1 MSVLERRC
9 VFCGFHCG
17 LSVHAIVY
25 GSGRWVFCWG
35 AGLSVAPRWFI
46 GQLFYVWD
54 KRLWRR
60 INEFI
65 GNKCIY
71 SGLSKMR
78 FGTKWQ
84 WNCDFL
90 VSQSR
95 ENTYETENN
104 FRAIVSKTE
113 LSSSCHWKNE
123 IISVLH
129 PVTHVPCK
137 NFWEL
142 ISCSGKLFQLVK
154 LNTMLMHRDFYSAGV
169 QHIIKCSSLLI

>member
-25 GSGRWVFCWG
+25 GSGRWVFRWG

-95 ENTYETENN
+95 EKSNIHHNSPHHHQHPQANCNVYKWKSV
-104 FRAIVSKTE
+104 RSK
-113 LSSSCHWKNE
+113 
-123 IISVLH
+123 
-129 PVTHVPCK
+129 CK
-137 NFWEL
+137 SDQEGFGRGTNWCTKWEQPHHHHHHNQSDHNRTNHDHL
-142 ISCSGKLFQLVK
+142 TI
-154 LNTMLMHRDFYSAGV
+154 
-169 QHIIKCSSLLI
+169 

>member
-1 MSVLERRC
+1 MRGLCTSAYVCRGVFSRNARVFVSYVFVKLLKYVFCEFCDSICFISVSVIGELSLMISMSVLERRC

-25 GSGRWVFCWG
+25 GSGRWVFRWG

-95 ENTYETENN
+95 EN
-104 FRAIVSKTE
+104 
-113 LSSSCHWKNE
+113 
-123 IISVLH
+123 
-129 PVTHVPCK
+129 
-137 NFWEL
+137 
-142 ISCSGKLFQLVK
+142 
-154 LNTMLMHRDFYSAGV
+154 V
-169 QHIIKCSSLLI
+169 QFHL